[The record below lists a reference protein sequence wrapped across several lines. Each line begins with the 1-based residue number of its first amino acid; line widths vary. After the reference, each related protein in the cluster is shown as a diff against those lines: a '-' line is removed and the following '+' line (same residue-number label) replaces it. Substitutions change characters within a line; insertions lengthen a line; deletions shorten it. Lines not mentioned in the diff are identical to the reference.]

1 MASASGLTPVLSKDA
16 CPPAGPY
23 SQAIKAANQIWVA
36 GQIPADE
43 KGNLIEGSIADKTRQ
58 CCKNIKAVLE
68 EGGSSLEKI
77 VRVGVFLTDMKDFAE
92 MNGEYEKWFA
102 HKPARTCVAV
112 YQLPKGVPVEIE
124 AIALQ

>member
-1 MASASGLTPVLSKDA
+1 MPSCLLEIDVHVLTFT
-16 CPPAGPY
+16 
-23 SQAIKAANQIWVA
+23 IK
-36 GQIPADE
+36 
-43 KGNLIEGSIADKTRQ
+43 
-58 CCKNIKAVLE
+58 
-68 EGGSSLEKI
+68 
-77 VRVGVFLTDMKDFAE
+77 VFITDMANFAE